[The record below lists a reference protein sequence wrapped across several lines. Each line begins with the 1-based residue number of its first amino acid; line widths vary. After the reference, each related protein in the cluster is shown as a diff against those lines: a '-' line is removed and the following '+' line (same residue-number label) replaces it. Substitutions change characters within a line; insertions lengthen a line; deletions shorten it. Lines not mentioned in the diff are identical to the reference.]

1 MPEPDPQEALGFAG
15 TYPLDDRFWVPAGDA
30 DAYPWRY
37 GDLLHVP
44 SGIEALTVEE
54 PAQDDAPPRTKPW
67 HAVMVLHPASDLGAK
82 RAPQGVQIVRV
93 RPLEDVG
100 ETDQRAVITGYTI
113 RDGIVRDAHVSLVY
127 LAGVAGSAHHEGHM
141 FADLRT
147 TARVPLPTLEAAGRI
162 AAMTHEARVAV
173 IARELRFRY
182 RWGLTPTDVMTFEK
196 ARIGRDADFKGP
208 RPTWAPLAPS

>member
-1 MPEPDPQEALGFAG
+1 MPEPDPQEALGFTG
-15 TYPLDDRFWVPAGDA
+15 TYPLDQGFWVPAGDT

-44 SGIEALTVEE
+44 SDVEALTVEE
-54 PAQDDAPPRTKPW
+54 PGEGDAAPRTKPW
-67 HAVMVLHPASDLGAK
+67 HAVMVLHPACDLGAK
-82 RAPQGVQIVRV
+82 RAPQGVQVVRCA
-93 RPLEDVG
+93 PSTTWEEGPAGGL
-100 ETDQRAVITGYTI
+100 TGYTI

-173 IARELRFRY
+173 IAREMRFRY
-182 RWGLTPTDVMTFEK
+182 LWGLKPTDVMTIEK